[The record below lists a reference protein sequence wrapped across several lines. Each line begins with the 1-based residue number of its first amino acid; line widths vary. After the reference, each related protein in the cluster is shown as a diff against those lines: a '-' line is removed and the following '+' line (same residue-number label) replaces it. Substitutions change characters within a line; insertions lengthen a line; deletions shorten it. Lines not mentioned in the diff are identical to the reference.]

1 MSEQTFNKM
10 KINAAR
16 NKSCLN
22 RSSGNCSYK
31 NARQDFSASSVQ
43 MLKMFMLV
51 LVFCASCAHGKI
63 EDEPASAVFEVEAV
77 QGNVAKMPCDITP
90 SLPGDK
96 MHIAIWFKEGTG
108 RKTPIYS
115 YDARDK
121 PLEQG
126 KHWSDEQVLGGRG
139 FFRYQDHP
147 AKLTLDSVK
156 DSDSGVYNCRVDFK
170 QTPTRIVKVNLT
182 VIIPPETIKIVEHG
196 EQNVKNYI
204 LGPYN
209 EGASINITC
218 VAIGGRPPPKVT
230 WWQENALLDD
240 SFEYL
245 SERRVRNVLHID
257 KLQRKHLHTVLTC
270 QASNNNLVAPKSSS
284 ISLDL
289 NLRPLWVKLI
299 GDNRPLSAGHTYE
312 LSCEVVGARPTPTI
326 TWWKGSVEMKD
337 TRIMT
342 SPDSN
347 TTTSVL
353 TFVPSVDDGGKY
365 LSCRGQLQEIPDSGI
380 EDGWKLDIHHVPL
393 VTLELG
399 SNLNGSVIR
408 EGADVYFECN
418 IKSNPWVYKVSW
430 RHNGKTLFSN
440 AQAGTIVSNQSLVLQ
455 SVTRARAGTYTCI
468 GSNQEGDGESN
479 TVDLNVKYAPVC
491 RPGQQKVYGAARQEI
506 VRITCELEANPTDVQ
521 FIWKFNNSA
530 ETIDIPAS
538 HVATE
543 KTRSTA
549 AYTPMTE
556 LDYGTL
562 LCWGKNEIGVQ
573 KDPCVFY
580 INPAGKPDA
589 LSNCTILNQT
599 VESLHVECIEG
610 FDGGLQQE
618 FVMEVYDTQSGKL
631 VSNVTSRTPYFSVA
645 GLESGSGFDIQVY
658 AGNVKGRSRVT
669 RLHAFTAKSAEK
681 HTDKQSPSKPIPPE
695 NCKLYEQTQYY
706 LQIKCQASQIPK
718 NSGWTYL
725 LHVYDANSRVLLGTA
740 TSGTPETITISSLPK
755 EHDGLLLFIRT
766 MASKTSVSEA
776 TILYAPASNARG
788 TFGAYTPV
796 FLHITPILGALIGI
810 VGALILVAIIIVI
823 VIRMRGGGDRDDKDY
838 DDGGLSSAGR
848 RCVAGGG
855 DKASTEPLNK
865 DLNDSVDSLE
875 EKNPDIIPQSN
886 GEDDYQADERAFQR
900 LNNSSMR
907 VYSRMQSPNPKMKN
921 GPYDYSKT
929 KDEITYAELSLPNQ
943 QMPHVIYNQQA
954 IPMSVIRRQEPTLYA
969 QIDIGKRM
977 PPCMQPLSPPHPST
991 FQGMQH
997 LPTYMPRAIRD
1008 DTHIHDGGMSA
1019 ETPLIHP
1026 RDTSSLQ
1033 PLLESTRN
1041 TPMITSTLP
1050 RVVTATRF

>member
-1 MSEQTFNKM
+1 
-10 KINAAR
+10 
-16 NKSCLN
+16 
-22 RSSGNCSYK
+22 
-31 NARQDFSASSVQ
+31 
-43 MLKMFMLV
+43 MLV
-51 LVFCASCAHGKI
+51 LVFCASCAQGKI

-681 HTDKQSPSKPIPPE
+681 HT
-695 NCKLYEQTQYY
+695 
-706 LQIKCQASQIPK
+706 
-718 NSGWTYL
+718 
-725 LHVYDANSRVLLGTA
+725 
-740 TSGTPETITISSLPK
+740 
-755 EHDGLLLFIRT
+755 
-766 MASKTSVSEA
+766 
-776 TILYAPASNARG
+776 
-788 TFGAYTPV
+788 AYTPV

>member
-681 HTDKQSPSKPIPPE
+681 HTGFF
-695 NCKLYEQTQYY
+695 
-706 LQIKCQASQIPK
+706 A
-718 NSGWTYL
+718 
-725 LHVYDANSRVLLGTA
+725 
-740 TSGTPETITISSLPK
+740 
-755 EHDGLLLFIRT
+755 
-766 MASKTSVSEA
+766 
-776 TILYAPASNARG
+776 
-788 TFGAYTPV
+788 AYTPV